1 MIASLLH
8 NYFQR
13 VYFRGSD
20 MMFFEIPENSKTFEN
35 YLLARVR
42 HVQAGPKLE
51 QKRFVTV
58 PRLFNLTSNLN
69 LIVTLLEHAR
79 HLVI

>member
-1 MIASLLH
+1 MIASLIH

-13 VYFRGSD
+13 VYFHRSD
-20 MMFFEIPENSKTFEN
+20 VLRNTRKLKTFEN
-35 YLLARVR
+35 YPLVRVR

-58 PRLFNLTSNLN
+58 PRLFNFTSNLN
-69 LIVTLLEHAR
+69 VIVTLLEHAR
-79 HLVI
+79 HLVIKA